1 MISCEGSTFPKTKES
16 PANIEVLK
24 AWRTI
29 MSHPQF
35 KVGCRIAV
43 CDGIR

>member
-1 MISCEGSTFPKTKES
+1 MISCKGSTFPKTKES
-16 PANIEVLK
+16 PANVEVLK
-24 AWRTI
+24 AWRTM

-35 KVGCRIAV
+35 KVGCRIVV